1 MNATSRQ
8 AAIRS
13 IASASAISTA
23 PVRHDGQGSASTD
36 ELRMPELF
44 GALVFNDSVQRQR
57 LPRAVYET
65 LRRTIDAG
73 AELDPHIADA
83 VANAMREW
91 AIEHG
96 ATHFTHWFQPMTG
109 LTAQKHDSFIRPTSD
124 GRALLEF
131 SGKELIKGEPDASS
145 FPSGGIRATFEARG
159 YTAWDPTSP
168 AFLRTTPHG
177 ATLMIPTAFC
187 SWTGEALDKKTPLL
201 RSCEAIDR
209 QAVRLLHLLGEKNVA
224 RVYPTTGP
232 EQEYFLIDRHFFAL
246 RPDLVSC
253 GRTLFGARPP
263 KGQELEDHYFGAI
276 SQRVLAFMMDLEQ
289 ELWKLGIPIKTR
301 HNEVAPSQFELAPI
315 FEQVTVATDHN
326 MLTMEVLKEVSE
338 RHGLHCLLAE
348 KPFAGINGSGKH
360 NNWSLS
366 DNLGNNLLEPG
377 STPHDNLKF
386 VLFLTAIIRAVDLH
400 QDLLR
405 ASVASAGNDHRLG
418 ANEAPPAIVSIFVGS
433 QLEEVILGLI
443 DGRAPRAPAQGAGAS
458 AGAKE
463 LRLGVTTLPPLPR
476 DMTDRNRTSPFAF
489 TGNKFE
495 FRAVGASQS
504 IAYPN
509 VILNTIV
516 AESLDFF
523 ATEIEKRSGT
533 GDRREAIQALVR
545 ETLSKHRRILFSGD
559 NYATEWVQEAERRGL
574 YNLRDTPSAL
584 LAFSAKANIEL
595 FDRYKVF
602 SPRETESRANVQNL
616 MYVHRVNVEALSMRE
631 IASTM
636 ILPVAMQFQRQ
647 VADAIAATLGVHP
660 QADLKAQRELLN
672 QVSEAI
678 QRLRGAV
685 GDLNR
690 ARHAAEETKGG
701 ANDVAAAFRDRVLPL
716 MNQVREQVDLLEGL
730 VDDQLWPLPKYREL
744 LFLH

>member
-1 MNATSRQ
+1 MNATARQ
-8 AAIRS
+8 AAVRS
-13 IASASAISTA
+13 IATESFQLPARESAPSD
-23 PVRHDGQGSASTD
+23 RHH
-36 ELRMPELF
+36 LPELF

-57 LPRAVYET
+57 LPRAVYEA

-73 AELDPHIADA
+73 AELDPRIADS
-83 VANAMREW
+83 VANAMKDW

-109 LTAQKHDSFIRPTSD
+109 LTAQKHDSFIRQTAD
-124 GRALLEF
+124 GRAILEF

-168 AFLRTTPHG
+168 AFLRTTPNG
-177 ATLMIPTAFC
+177 ATLTIPTAFC

-209 QAVRLLHLLGEKNVA
+209 QAVRLLHLLGEKDVT

-232 EQEYFLIDRHFFAL
+232 EQEYFLIDRRFFAL

-326 MLTMEVLKEVSE
+326 MLTMEILKEVSE

-360 NNWSLS
+360 NNWSLA
-366 DNLGNNLLEPG
+366 DNLGNNMLEPG
-377 STPHDNLKF
+377 NTPHDNLKF

-418 ANEAPPAIVSIFVGS
+418 ANEAPPAIVSIFVGA
-433 QLEEVILGLI
+433 QLEEVINSLV
-443 DGRAPRAPAQGAGAS
+443 DGRGPKSSTYGAGAS
-458 AGAKE
+458 GAAKD

-476 DMTDRNRTSPFAF
+476 DTSDRNRTSPFAF

-516 AESLDFF
+516 AESLDHI

-533 GDRREAIQALVR
+533 GDRREAIQVLVR
-545 ETLSKHRRILFSGD
+545 ETLTKHRRILFSGD
-559 NYATEWVQEAERRGL
+559 NYSAEWVQEAERRGL

-584 LAFSAKANIEL
+584 LAFSAKTNVEL
-595 FDRYKVF
+595 FDKYKVF
-602 SPRETESRANVQNL
+602 SPRETESRATVQNL
-616 MYVHRVNVEALSMRE
+616 MYVHRVSVEAISMRD

-636 ILPVAMQFQRQ
+636 ILPAAMQFQRELAESISAVTAVQ
-647 VADAIAATLGVHP
+647 P
-660 QADLKAQRELLN
+660 QADLKSQRELLN
-672 QVSEAI
+672 QVTETI

-685 GDLNR
+685 ADLNR
-690 ARHAAEETKGG
+690 ARHAAEETRGA
-701 ANDVAAAFRDRVLPL
+701 ANDTAAAFRDRVLPL
-716 MNQVREQVDLLEGL
+716 MNQVREQADLLEGW
-730 VDDQLWPLPKYREL
+730 VDDQIWPLPKYREL

>member
-1 MNATSRQ
+1 MNATARQ

-13 IASASAISTA
+13 ISTESYETPARESAG
-23 PVRHDGQGSASTD
+23 R
-36 ELRMPELF
+36 ERNRLPELF
-44 GALVFNDSVQRQR
+44 GALVFSDAAQRQR
-57 LPRAVYET
+57 LPRAVYEA

-73 AELDPHIADA
+73 AELDPRIADT
-83 VANAMREW
+83 VANAMKDW

-109 LTAQKHDSFIRPTSD
+109 LTAQKHDSFLRQTSD
-124 GRALLEF
+124 GRAILEF

-168 AFLRTTPHG
+168 AFLRKTPHG
-177 ATLMIPTAFC
+177 ATLTIPTAFC

-209 QAVRLLHLLGEKNVA
+209 QAVRLLHLLGEKSVTRVA
-224 RVYPTTGP
+224 PTTGP
-232 EQEYFLIDRHFFAL
+232 EQEYFLIDRRFFAL

-326 MLTMEVLKEVSE
+326 MLTMEILKEVSE

-360 NNWSLS
+360 NNWSLA

-405 ASVASAGNDHRLG
+405 ASVATAGNDHRLG
-418 ANEAPPAIVSIFVGS
+418 ANEAPPAIVSIFVGA
-433 QLEEVILGLI
+433 QLEDVITGLVE
-443 DGRAPRAPAQGAGAS
+443 GRGPKSGSGAAGA
-458 AGAKE
+458 AKD

-476 DMTDRNRTSPFAF
+476 DTSDRNRTSPFAF

-516 AESLDFF
+516 AESLDFI
-523 ATEIEKRSGT
+523 ATEIETRGGT
-533 GDRREAIQALVR
+533 GDRREVIQALVR
-545 ETLSKHRRILFSGD
+545 ETLTKHRRILFGGD
-559 NYATEWVQEAERRGL
+559 NYSADWVQEAERRGL

-584 LAFSAKANIEL
+584 LAFSAKTNIEL
-595 FDRYKVF
+595 FDKYKVF
-602 SPRETESRANVQNL
+602 SPRETESRATVQNL
-616 MYVHRVNVEALSMRE
+616 MYVHRVSVEALSMRD

-636 ILPVAMQFQRQ
+636 ILPAAMQFQRDI
-647 VADAIAATLGVHP
+647 AESIAAVTAVQP
-660 QADLKAQRELLN
+660 QADVKSQRELLN

-685 GDLNR
+685 ADLNR
-690 ARHAAEETKGG
+690 ARHAAEETRGS
-701 ANDVAAAFRDRVLPL
+701 ANDTAAAFRDRVLPL
-716 MNQVREQVDLLEGL
+716 MNQVREQADLLEGL
-730 VDDQLWPLPKYREL
+730 VDDQLWPLPKYREM